1 MHKLEDTYKMKG
13 LRLRLVEEL
22 KSKGIKNKS
31 ILDAVGS
38 IPRHL
43 FLDKAFWE
51 WAYKDQAFPIAAN
64 QTISQPYTVAFQTE
78 LLDVSF
84 DDKVLEIGT
93 GSGYQASV
101 LSLLCKKVYS
111 IERQEVLFKNS
122 SQLLYA
128 LGYKNVRC
136 YYGDGYAG
144 LSSRAPFDKIL
155 VTCGAPHVPTKL
167 LSQLSTG
174 GQLVV
179 PVGKGDTQEMLRITK
194 KDDGKFTKESFGDC
208 AFVPFLEGVDKNFDS
223 SKKTSRVVL
232 D

>member
-13 LRLRLVEEL
+13 LRLRLVKEL
-22 KSKGIKNKS
+22 KSKGIDHEA
-31 ILDAVGS
+31 ILSAIAS

-64 QTISQPYTVAFQTE
+64 QTISQPYTVAFQTS
-78 LLDVSF
+78 LLDLKF

-101 LSLLCKKVYS
+101 LSLLCKRVYS
-111 IERQEVLFKNS
+111 VERQEVLFKNA

-144 LSSRAPFDKIL
+144 LASRAPFDKIL
-155 VTCGAPHVPTKL
+155 VTCGAPFIPSEL
-167 LSQLSTG
+167 LVQLAPG
-174 GQLVV
+174 GKLVV
-179 PVGKGDTQEMLRITK
+179 PVGQGEKQEMLRITK
-194 KDDGKFTKESFGDC
+194 SAEGTFSKESFGDC
-208 AFVPFLEGVDKNFDS
+208 AFVPFLEGVDHNYQR
-223 SKKTSRVVL
+223 SKQKERVIL